1 MEPFLLYTLYLC
13 SQGHLL
19 ELKLAAIKALD
30 YETFFALFGKGKH
43 PSFRAL
49 LDGKLSAYLS
59 SPAYQFW
66 RVNQNVFASS
76 FYLRGY
82 AGWAL
87 RIAHWLIQLTGRSG
101 DVKRICEAK
110 TIGEQDEI
118 WRRSLRSIFVDG
130 SIVQKL
136 VDNPIFLWNALGV
149 SGVPLQRE
157 DGELIR

>member
-1 MEPFLLYTLYLC
+1 M
-13 SQGHLL
+13 
-19 ELKLAAIKALD
+19 
-30 YETFFALFGKGKH
+30 GKY

-66 RVNQNVFASS
+66 RVNQNAFASS
-76 FYLRGY
+76 FYLQGY

-87 RIAHWLIQLTGRSG
+87 RFAHWLVRISGRSE
-101 DVKRICEAK
+101 DVKQICEAK

-118 WRRSLRSIFVDG
+118 WRRSLRRIFVDG
-130 SIVQKL
+130 SVVQKL

-149 SGVPLQRE
+149 STPRAS
-157 DGELIR
+157 RRR